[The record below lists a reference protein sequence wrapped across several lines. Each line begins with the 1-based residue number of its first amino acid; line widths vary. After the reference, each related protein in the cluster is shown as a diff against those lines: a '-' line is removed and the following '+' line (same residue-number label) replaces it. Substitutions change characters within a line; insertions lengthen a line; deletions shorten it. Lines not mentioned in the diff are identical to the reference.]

1 MKYFG
6 GVYMRF
12 YLFLLLLVFYK
23 RNTWKHT
30 QPKVKGIFNYKL
42 NIIVIFERLLI
53 NCFHGNCYVVLK
65 YNLTRN

>member
-1 MKYFG
+1 
-6 GVYMRF
+6 MRF

-23 RNTWKHT
+23 RNTCKHT

-53 NCFHGNCYVVLK
+53 VFMGIVTCIK
-65 YNLTRN
+65 I